1 MEVCKMEE
9 RTVEINISEYKNLIE
24 LKGRVKSALI
34 FIDADQYA
42 SIAVMR
48 SILEGRTYENIEGK
62 KDE

>member
-1 MEVCKMEE
+1 MEE

-48 SILEGRTYENIEGK
+48 SILEGRTYENKEGK

>member
-1 MEVCKMEE
+1 MEE

-48 SILEGRTYENIEGK
+48 SILEGRTYENIDGK

>member
-9 RTVEINISEYKNLIE
+9 RTVEISANEYRKLIE

-34 FIDADQYA
+34 FLDADQYA
-42 SIAVMR
+42 SMAVMR
-48 SILEGRTYENIEGK
+48 SILEGRTYENIDGK

>member
-1 MEVCKMEE
+1 MEV

>member
-1 MEVCKMEE
+1 MEE
-9 RTVEINISEYKNLIE
+9 RTVEINISEYKNLME

>member
-1 MEVCKMEE
+1 MEE
-9 RTVEINISEYKNLIE
+9 RTVEINISKYKNLIE

>member
-1 MEVCKMEE
+1 MEE

-42 SIAVMR
+42 SMAVMR

>member
-1 MEVCKMEE
+1 MEE

-62 KDE
+62 KDEQISL

>member
-1 MEVCKMEE
+1 MEE
-9 RTVEINISEYKNLIE
+9 RTVEISINEYKNLIE

-42 SIAVMR
+42 SMAVMR
-48 SILEGRTYENIEGK
+48 SILEGRTYENIDGK

>member
-1 MEVCKMEE
+1 MEE
-9 RTVEINISEYKNLIE
+9 RTVEINISEYKNIIE

>member
-1 MEVCKMEE
+1 MEE

-34 FIDADQYA
+34 FIDANQYA

>member
-1 MEVCKMEE
+1 MEE

-42 SIAVMR
+42 SMAVMR
-48 SILEGRTYENIEGK
+48 SILEGRTYENIDGK

>member
-1 MEVCKMEE
+1 MEE
-9 RTVEINISEYKNLIE
+9 RTVEISINEYKNLIE

-42 SIAVMR
+42 SMDVMR
-48 SILEGRTYENIEGK
+48 SILEGRTYENIDGK

>member
-1 MEVCKMEE
+1 MEE

>member
-1 MEVCKMEE
+1 MEE

-34 FIDADQYA
+34 FIDADHYA

>member
-1 MEVCKMEE
+1 MEE
-9 RTVEINISEYKNLIE
+9 RTVEINIIEYKNLIE

-48 SILEGRTYENIEGK
+48 SILEGRTYENIDGK

>member
-1 MEVCKMEE
+1 MEE

-48 SILEGRTYENIEGK
+48 SILAGRTYENIEGK

>member
-1 MEVCKMEE
+1 MEE
-9 RTVEINISEYKNLIE
+9 RINISEYKNLIE

>member
-1 MEVCKMEE
+1 MEE

-48 SILEGRTYENIEGK
+48 SILEGRTYENIEDK

>member
-1 MEVCKMEE
+1 MEE

-24 LKGRVKSALI
+24 LKGRVKSAFI

>member
-9 RTVEINISEYKNLIE
+9 RTVEISINEYKNLIE

-42 SIAVMR
+42 SMDVMR
-48 SILEGRTYENIEGK
+48 SILEGRTYENIDGK

>member
-1 MEVCKMEE
+1 MEE

-24 LKGRVKSALI
+24 LKGRVKAALI

>member
-1 MEVCKMEE
+1 MEE

-34 FIDADQYA
+34 FIDTDQYA